1 MDQWRAGGNPL
12 VSAYLYIEGGGNS
25 KEEMIRCREA
35 FASLLKS
42 QGFGGRMPRLT
53 ACGGRGAA
61 FDDFQTA
68 HASAKQDHF
77 VGLLIDSEDP
87 LAMPTDPLQQQTWV
101 HLRQRDNWA
110 QPNGATDD
118 QVLFMTTCMETWIA
132 ADRDT
137 LRAHYGQ
144 APNDNQLPA
153 TTQLES
159 RHRHTVQ
166 DALQNA
172 TSACSNAYRKGKR
185 SYEVLGKLKP
195 AALAALLPS
204 FARAMAIL
212 EQKL

>member
-12 VSAYLYIEGGGNS
+12 VSAHLHIEGGGNS
-25 KEEMIRCREA
+25 KEEKIRCREA

-53 ACGGRGAA
+53 ACGGRGTA
-61 FDDFQTA
+61 FDDFKTA
-68 HASAKQDHF
+68 HASAKPDHF
-77 VGLLIDSEDP
+77 VGMLIDSEDP
-87 LAMPTDPLQQQTWV
+87 LSMPTDPRQQQTWV
-101 HLRQRDNWA
+101 HLRQRDDWV

-132 ADRDT
+132 ADRET
-137 LRAHYGQ
+137 LRAHYGKDL
-144 APNDNQLPA
+144 NENQLPP

-159 RHRHTVQ
+159 RHRHTVEN
-166 DALQNA
+166 ALKNA

-195 AALAALLPS
+195 AVLAALLPS